1 MDERKRLYKSRNNKM
16 ICGVCAGIGKYF
28 SIDPTLIRLGFV
40 ILTCFGGSGIL
51 AYIVAAVLIPRDPEG
66 L

>member
-51 AYIVAAVLIPRDPEG
+51 AYLASAIIIPKEA
-66 L
+66 

>member
-28 SIDPTLIRLGFV
+28 GIDPTLIRLGFAAF
-40 ILTCFGGSGIL
+40 TCFAGSGIL
-51 AYIVAAVLIPRDPEG
+51 IYLVAAIIIPKES
-66 L
+66 